1 MRDRVRVIGLEEGY
15 VEDGVERTEGSRE
28 FQATR
33 MSGHLLEDPEGTDP
47 LVVKLLHG
55 PLGRDIAGVE
65 PCEVVDFEG
74 SRYRVAAIFR
84 R

>member
-1 MRDRVRVIGLEEGY
+1 
-15 VEDGVERTEGSRE
+15 
-28 FQATR
+28 